1 MLITSDV
8 TAIASI
14 LTGSKG
20 AVVAY
25 PTETVYGLGSLVS
38 DHAALERIILIKG
51 RESSKGMI
59 ILASDMNMAASLA
72 EMDHRQSSLL
82 SHFWP
87 GPLSVLLVA
96 LPGMDPLLAPGGKIA
111 LRISPHP
118 LALSLI
124 GRTGPVTST
133 SANVSGFPPART
145 PEEIVKQ
152 NLPIDGLLDGGKTPG
167 SKPSTLIDLTR
178 WPPLCLR
185 EGIIPFA
192 EILKVT

>member
-8 TAIASI
+8 NAIASI
-14 LTGSKG
+14 LTVQHGS
-20 AVVAY
+20 VIAY

-38 DHAALERIILIKG
+38 DHEALERIILIKG

-59 ILASDMNMAASLA
+59 ILVSDMDMAASLT
-72 EMDHRQSSLL
+72 EMDHRQKSLL
-82 SHFWP
+82 NCFWP
-87 GPLSVLLVA
+87 GPLSVLLEA
-96 LPGMDPLLAPGGKIA
+96 GQGMGPLLAPRGKIA

-124 GRTGPVTST
+124 SMTGPITST
-133 SANVSGFPPART
+133 SANISGFPPART

-152 NLPIDGLLDGGKTPG
+152 DLPIDGLLDGGETPG
-167 SKPSTLIDLTR
+167 SKPSTLIDLTQ

-185 EGIIPFA
+185 EGVIPFA
-192 EILKVT
+192 EIMKLL